1 MPVDDDPWE
10 KVALR
15 LADMARALL
24 AQESV
29 QQTLDKIVTEAVDVV
44 EGCEAAG
51 ILTVEDARVRS
62 LAATSDVVRASDRM
76 QQETHEGPCF
86 DATRRVHEV
95 YRIAD
100 LEDTVERWPRYAPE
114 ARKLGIGSV
123 MGFLLFTGEGDN
135 QGALNLYSPWPQ
147 AFTERSEQVG
157 WLFASHAAVALSS
170 ARTHA
175 QLAHAME
182 TRAEIGEAIG
192 IVMERYRLTEDQA
205 FAVLRKSSQ
214 DRNVKLREVARTV
227 ARTGEIPGV
236 QPKPGAR

>member
-1 MPVDDDPWE
+1 MAVGDDAWE

-29 QQTLDKIVTEAVDVV
+29 QGTLDKIVTEAVDVV
-44 EGCEAAG
+44 DGCEAAG
-51 ILTVEDARVRS
+51 ILTVENGRVTTLS
-62 LAATSDVVRASDRM
+62 ATSDVVLASDRM
-76 QQETHEGPCF
+76 QGETGEGPCF
-86 DATRRVHEV
+86 DATRRMHEA

-100 LEDTVERWPRYAPE
+100 LSSTVSRWPRYAPE

-123 MGFLLFTGEGDN
+123 MGFLLFAGDEDN
-135 QGALNLYSPWPQ
+135 QGALNLYSSSPR
-147 AFTERSEQVG
+147 AFSERSEQVG

-182 TRAEIGEAIG
+182 TRSEIGEAMG
-192 IVMERYRLTEDQA
+192 IVMERYKLSEDQA

-214 DRNVKLREVARTV
+214 DRNIKLREVARIVT
-227 ARTGEIPGV
+227 RTGEIPGAR
-236 QPKPGAR
+236 PK

>member
-24 AQESV
+24 AQDGV
-29 QQTLDKIVTEAVDVV
+29 QSTLDKIVTEAVDIV

-51 ILTVEDARVRS
+51 ILTVESRRVHT

-76 QQETHEGPCF
+76 QGETGQGPCF
-86 DATRRVHEV
+86 DATRRVHEA

-100 LEDTVERWPRYAPE
+100 LSSTVSQWPRYAPE

-123 MGFLLFTGEGDN
+123 MGFLLFTGDGGDEDN
-135 QGALNLYSPWPQ
+135 LGALNLYSSRPQ

-182 TRAEIGEAIG
+182 ARSEIGEAMG
-192 IVMERYRLTEDQA
+192 IVMERYKLSEDQA

-236 QPKPGAR
+236 RQPK